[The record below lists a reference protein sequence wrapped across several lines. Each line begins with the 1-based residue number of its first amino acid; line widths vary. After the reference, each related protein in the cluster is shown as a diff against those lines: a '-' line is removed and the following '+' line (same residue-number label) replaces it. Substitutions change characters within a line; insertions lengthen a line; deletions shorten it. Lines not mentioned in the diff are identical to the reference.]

1 MLTKKIKKSLKN
13 VENKWGGGGKI
24 YQGDDINENIFKI

>member
-13 VENKWGGGGKI
+13 VENKWGGKI

>member
-13 VENKWGGGGKI
+13 VENKWGGGKI